1 MKEREEEKLEE
12 EERKE
17 EIGEGYTG
25 GAIFFRCLV
34 SCTGRWLYGSLLF

>member
-17 EIGEGYTG
+17 KFQFGEKNTTK
-25 GAIFFRCLV
+25 
-34 SCTGRWLYGSLLF
+34 SNDK